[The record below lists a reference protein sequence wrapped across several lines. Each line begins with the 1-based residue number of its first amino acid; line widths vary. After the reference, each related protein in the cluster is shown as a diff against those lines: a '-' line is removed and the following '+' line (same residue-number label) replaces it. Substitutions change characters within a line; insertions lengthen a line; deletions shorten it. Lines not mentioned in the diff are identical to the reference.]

1 MAYEIDS
8 LTADCYEGTTC
19 LVNKLNIRDEN
30 ILAQFESDLTLAK
43 ISLLKRDTSV
53 PVFDFEYYKAIH
65 KYVFEDLY
73 EWAGKIRTVNFSKKG
88 TVFIDCGD
96 IETAAKVC
104 FDRLKADNYLKN
116 LPFDELIDKLVDLY
130 CTTNILHPFREGNG
144 RTQRVFLEKLIQNAG
159 YKIDFSTI
167 ERDELMIATIQ
178 SANGVTD
185 GIYNIF
191 RTHVEKQG

>member
-19 LVNKLNIRDEN
+19 LVNKLNIRDEK

-65 KYVFEDLY
+65 KYIFEDLY

-96 IETAAKVC
+96 IEAAAKVC
-104 FDRLKADNYLKN
+104 FDRLKADNYLEN
-116 LPFDELIDKLVDLY
+116 LPFDEFIDKLVDLY
-130 CTTNILHPFREGNG
+130 CTTNLLHPFREGNG

-159 YKIDFSTI
+159 YNIDFSTI
-167 ERDELMIATIQ
+167 ERDGLMIATIQ

-191 RTHVEKQG
+191 RTHIEKQG